1 MEKLAVQQ
9 GITLQSV
16 KEVVQSLVDDD
27 LVHQE
32 KIGSSNYFWAFP
44 SEASMKVESEVSDLT
59 RRIEQLKMR
68 RDAVEEALEE
78 VRGRRGGLTCFGGR
92 FELLG
97 RGPVD
102 LES

>member
-1 MEKLAVQQ
+1 MQQ

-44 SEASMKVESEVSDLT
+44 SEASMKVEMEVADLT
-59 RRIEQLKMR
+59 QRIGQLKMKK
-68 RDAVEEALEE
+68 DAVEEAIEE
-78 VRGRRGGLTCFGGR
+78 VRSQRRL
-92 FELLG
+92 
-97 RGPVD
+97 
-102 LES
+102 SH